1 MNLPLRPTHVVVNL
15 DQLRRNAQA
24 IRARVDPAKVL
35 VMLKANAYG
44 HGVDG
49 VAPYIEPYVDAIGVA
64 VLDEGVHL
72 RQIGITKPILVAGG
86 TLPEH
91 VPYYLEYNLTLT
103 ASAPEVLDAAEAAAA
118 AAGRALKVHLK
129 IDTGMERAGVRWYEA
144 EPFIE
149 KSLGCPHLEI
159 EGIYTH
165 FANSE
170 TLEPAGGM
178 SPGMTRKSGFSYP
191 STQLQR
197 FKDVLSI
204 YEKHGLPVPP
214 LRHAANSA
222 AILNLPESYF
232 DMVRPGVMF
241 YGIIPDF
248 EWGGVYAVQED
259 VLRTVPVAPAMT
271 WKTRVVY
278 SKQTLPGNPVS
289 YGSLWVSDHAVTTV
303 TIPCG
308 YGDGYFRR
316 MTNQPKVII
325 NGKKYQQVGRI
336 CMDQCMVNLE
346 ADQASLGDE
355 VILMGESATHGAHGS
370 PEIIR
375 AEDLAVWAGTN
386 TYEVMTNISARVP
399 RTYITE

>member
-1 MNLPLRPTHVVVNL
+1 MNSPLRSTHVVINL
-15 DQLRRNAQA
+15 SQLRRNAEA
-24 IRARVDPAKVL
+24 IRAKVFPSKVL

-49 VAPYIEPYVDAIGVA
+49 VAPFIEPFVDAIGVA
-64 VLDEGVHL
+64 VLDEGIHL
-72 RQIGITKPILVAGG
+72 REIGITKPILVAGG

-91 VPYYLEYNLTLT
+91 VQYYLDNNLILT
-103 ASAPEVLDAAEAAAA
+103 ISSPQVLVAAEAVSQ
-118 AAGRALKVHLK
+118 AAGKRLKVHLK

-144 EPFIE
+144 EAFLE
-149 KSLGCPHLEI
+149 QSLKCRNIEI

-170 TLEPAGGM
+170 TLET
-178 SPGMTRKSGFSYP
+178 PGMERKYGFSYA
-191 STQLQR
+191 SIQLQR
-197 FKDVLSI
+197 FNEVLSF
-204 YEKHGLPVPP
+204 YEKRNLPPPP

-241 YGIIPDF
+241 YGVYPDD
-248 EWGGVYAVQED
+248 EA
-259 VLRTVPVAPAMT
+259 LRSILIKPAMT
-271 WKTRVVY
+271 WKSQVVY
-278 SKQTLPGNPVS
+278 SKLTLPGNPVS
-289 YGSLWVSDHAVTTV
+289 YGSLWVSDKPVTTV

-308 YGDGYFRR
+308 YADGYFRR

-346 ADQASLGDE
+346 QDQASLGDE
-355 VILMGESATHGAHGS
+355 VILLGQSQSGGER
-370 PEIIR
+370 IL
-375 AEDLAVWAGTN
+375 AEDLAAWAGTN

-399 RTYITE
+399 RVFSIETST